1 MKPILTRPD
10 RQPAQRPSA
19 SAATAWLPW
28 LLLVLCCLLPGGA
41 MGSTDNAGPAAVA
54 KYAGIPPYAE
64 TQVYVQRV
72 KILHQRYRNGPQG

>member
-1 MKPILTRPD
+1 
-10 RQPAQRPSA
+10 
-19 SAATAWLPW
+19 
-28 LLLVLCCLLPGGA
+28 